1 MKCLPGRRRA
11 YTEVIMSSHTAP
23 FGFDLHRLR
32 TLLHTPQ
39 VAHARAVAAAAPA
52 TTWLER
58 LAGWAERQPLH
69 HRVGSCGR
77 L

>member
-1 MKCLPGRRRA
+1 
-11 YTEVIMSSHTAP
+11 MSSHTTS
-23 FGFDLHRLR
+23 FGLHSLR

-39 VAHARAVAAAAPA
+39 AARPRAVAAAAPA
-52 TTWLER
+52 TPWLER

-69 HRVGSCGR
+69 HRVGSCGC